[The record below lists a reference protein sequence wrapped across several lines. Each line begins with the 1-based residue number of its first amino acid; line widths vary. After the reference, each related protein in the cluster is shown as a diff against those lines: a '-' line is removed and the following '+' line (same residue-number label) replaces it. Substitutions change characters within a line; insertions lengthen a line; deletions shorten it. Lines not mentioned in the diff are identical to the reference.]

1 MAPTVGV
8 KRSATQTIT
17 LPPPDAR
24 FAVREAVRATITS
37 PPVEA
42 PEATAKTAVPAPAV
56 EGFLCLEEVDGRRWS
71 YVVDGGTGKG
81 RGRGG
86 AAVPVG
92 ASVRAVPLQSPLP
105 PAEVTPGAIA
115 INWILKDGAGRVGK
129 MLFARQGKKFDND
142 LKQLRFSSD
151 LLLEIGA
158 GIELATAAFPQFFLP
173 MACVAN
179 VVKNVAAVTSTS
191 TRTPIYK
198 AYARGENIGDVTAK
212 GESVGNIADLLGT
225 GLSIFISK
233 RNPSLVTS
241 FALLSCGYLL
251 SSYQEVRSVVLNTLN
266 RARFTV
272 AVDSFIKTGYVPS
285 LKEGN
290 SQETIFNP
298 PWQHEPVS
306 IGSRFGEAF
315 QEPASFVATRPLFE
329 DERYMV
335 TYNPAKDKVY
345 ALLKDQAK
353 PDDIVKAAFHA
364 HVLLHFINA
373 SHARKHMNSNRS
385 DKYGN
390 LLPLNMDFMAHIAES
405 CKIVSSSYGTFKKK
419 AREQGN
425 CRFRL
430 SFVEGSV
437 HMERNKLLQ
446 TFENFP
452 ILCLSKSL
460 RFTEK
465 GEAVKEK
472 SVSVVLLSG
481 GQGKRMGASMP
492 KQYLPLLGVPIALHS
507 LKTFCLLKEVKEVVV
522 VCDPDYKD
530 VFEDSIENVQIPIK
544 FALPG
549 KERQDSVFN
558 GLQEIDGDS
567 ELVCVHDSA
576 RPLVS
581 SDDVKKVL
589 EDAAVH
595 GAAVLGVPV
604 KATIKEVSLYHPD
617 DDQYGELADIFGK
630 FFLSNNY
637 LMADSDSF
645 VVKTLDRKT
654 LWEMQTP
661 QVMKPNLLRDGFELV
676 KRDGLEV
683 TDDVSIV
690 EYLKHPVYITEG
702 SYTNIKVTTPDD
714 LLLAERLMNEK

>member
-1 MAPTVGV
+1 MAPTVGL
-8 KRSATQTIT
+8 KRSPPPAGAAATQTIT

-24 FAVREAVRATITS
+24 FAVREA
-37 PPVEA
+37 
-42 PEATAKTAVPAPAV
+42 
-56 EGFLCLEEVDGRRWS
+56 EVMAFIRS
-71 YVVDGGTGKG
+71 YVVPEGFPDSVTPSYVPYMTWRALKHFF
-81 RGRGG
+81 GG
-86 AAVPVG
+86 AMGVFTTRTLLSSVG
-92 ASVRAVPLQSPLP
+92 VSQSK
-105 PAEVTPGAIA
+105 VTPGAIA

-129 MLFARQGKKFDND
+129 MLFARQGKKFDYD
-142 LKQLRFSSD
+142 LKQLRYTSD

-212 GESVGNIADLLGT
+212 GESVGNIADL
-225 GLSIFISK
+225 
-233 RNPSLVTS
+233 
-241 FALLSCGYLL
+241 
-251 SSYQEVRSVVLNTLN
+251 VRSVVLNTLN

-272 AVDSFIKTGYVPS
+272 AVDSFIKTGHIPS

-298 PWQHEPVS
+298 PWRHEPIA

-315 QEPASFVATRPLFE
+315 QEPASFVAIRPLFE

-353 PDDIVKAAFHA
+353 SDDIIKAAFHA

-373 SHARKHMNSNRS
+373 SHARKQMTSKRS
-385 DKYGN
+385 DNYGN
-390 LLPLNMDFMAHIAES
+390 PCNMDFMAHIAES
-405 CKIVSSSYGTFKKK
+405 CKIVSTSYGTFKKK
-419 AREQGN
+419 AREQVGAA
-425 CRFRL
+425 RLLRGGTRGTGVRL
-430 SFVEGSV
+430 SA
-437 HMERNKLLQ
+437 L
-446 TFENFP
+446 
-452 ILCLSKSL
+452 
-460 RFTEK
+460 
-465 GEAVKEK
+465 
-472 SVSVVLLSG
+472 
-481 GQGKRMGASMP
+481 P
-492 KQYLPLLGVPIALHS
+492 KPAARS
-507 LKTFCLLKEVKEVVV
+507 LKTFCQLKEVKEVVV

-530 VFEDSIENVQIPIK
+530 IFEGSIENVQIPIK

-558 GLQEIDGDS
+558 GLQ
-567 ELVCVHDSA
+567 
-576 RPLVS
+576 
-581 SDDVKKVL
+581 VL

-604 KATIKEVSLYHPD
+604 KATIKE
-617 DDQYGELADIFGK
+617 
-630 FFLSNNY
+630 
-637 LMADSDSF
+637 ADSDSF

-661 QVMKPNLLRDGFELV
+661 QVMKPNLLKDGFELV
-676 KRDGLEV
+676 RRDGLEV

-690 EYLKHPVYITEG
+690 EYLKHPVFVTEG